1 MYAEFT
7 YLILF
12 FLTGGPSLLDLL
24 KADAALMANPSAKQG
39 ISDMDILFT
48 LLRAYKVLD
57 KVSCYSIHQN
67 MIFTEA

>member
-1 MYAEFT
+1 
-7 YLILF
+7 
-12 FLTGGPSLLDLL
+12 L

-57 KVSCYSIHQN
+57 KVSLHSMHEDT
-67 MIFTEA
+67 IFTKA